1 MTSPTLDA
9 KNAKNAKNAIDAKP
23 PVRSLVIRLI
33 RLIRLITLG
42 LSRGAKNKP
51 PRTGGTACILVIG
64 RLLRHGALLESLI
77 IESSNCL
84 FGIEGRGLVDLTD
97 GQTCLEFDLHLLH
110 TR

>member
-9 KNAKNAKNAIDAKP
+9 INAKNAIDAKP
-23 PVRSLVIRLI
+23 PVRSLV
-33 RLIRLITLG
+33 IRLITLG

>member
-1 MTSPTLDA
+1 MTSPTLD
-9 KNAKNAKNAIDAKP
+9 AKNAKNAIDAKP

-33 RLIRLITLG
+33 RLITLG

-51 PRTGGTACILVIG
+51 PRTCGTACILVIG